1 MHDIHTRESV
11 LSEHV
16 TAVPKPSEGYGTT
29 QHTNQEAHV
38 PLQHNSPMDAAA
50 PQHDATSN
58 AGSIQVH
65 TDVTIGEVVPPIL
78 DQMTDHGANEQ
89 ASHIGPT
96 FNNDGG
102 TSSLDFVVDLISA
115 SVIPAAYP
123 QSTTTDM
130 MTSEPAV
137 HTRTQHT
144 LPNEIPRPDSTIDD
158 RPLLPTAHP

>member
-1 MHDIHTRESV
+1 MSNDIKI
-11 LSEHV
+11 
-16 TAVPKPSEGYGTT
+16 AVY
-29 QHTNQEAHV
+29 
-38 PLQHNSPMDAAA
+38 
-50 PQHDATSN
+50 SN
-58 AGSIQVH
+58 NIYYRTFVFSQITCDFFMQVH